1 MATIA
6 SGYSFYTIVSDGT
19 TDTYPLNFA
28 LGELKRTYVRV
39 YVDGEVAGGGAQ
51 IYRQIEDVPG
61 ETGMVR
67 VLGGIVPAGGRVNF
81 QRIVPK
87 DMLIHRYN
95 NGSILDY
102 PSLDESHDQL
112 MMAMHE
118 VLDGIGL
125 KNVFTDINMNGFKIT
140 NIYTDLDDP
149 NSIATV
155 GSLGPYRKDAADS
168 ATAAAASAVNAY
180 GEYQN
185 AKTERIL
192 AEAQRGLAQQAVSE
206 AQQAASEA
214 QASAAD
220 ADTSE
225 ASALAAAAAALAS
238 ATEAANKLQ
247 ELINAGMPVP
257 IGMMAPFPVNRQPSG
272 WAVVM
277 GQTLQ
282 RTVYPQAVAFLTG
295 DDTTPSFTLPDLR
308 GEFVRGADLGRGVD
322 SGRVIGSPQGDA
334 IRNIAGVVG
343 GTFYLTNDAQT
354 HPTDPFAAFATPS
367 TQILGSNNG
376 AARCVNF
383 DASRVVPTA
392 NENRPRNVALVW
404 CIKLANHPVD
414 VTQADINS
422 VLAALNTM
430 AQAVNPNN
438 GKYNNYRIIST
449 PRQTFA
455 AGVLSNIITTGTNSG
470 DLHVTPNSGYL
481 GWTIQESG
489 TYRFD
494 LHFPIA
500 ENGTVK
506 GSAYI
511 YLKRNRSGAVSDV
524 ETLLFGLPTNEY
536 VWLYP
541 YMCAVS
547 KCQAGDIMYFAMQI
561 EDTTASAS
569 AGNGYATITRIR

>member
-39 YVDGEVAGGGAQ
+39 YVDGEVDGGGAQ

-149 NSIATV
+149 NSVATV
-155 GSLGPYRKDAADS
+155 GSLGPYRADAIAAAQSAAQS
-168 ATAAAASAVNAY
+168 ATDAHS
-180 GEYQN
+180 EYQN
-185 AKTERIL
+185 AQTERVL
-192 AEAQRGLAQQAVSE
+192 TEAQSSLAQQAAVDS
-206 AQQAASEA
+206 QSSAAAADDSEA
-214 QASAAD
+214 QALAHAN
-220 ADTSE
+220 T
-225 ASALAAAAAALAS
+225 ALQAALD
-238 ATEAANKLQ
+238 ANAKLQ

-257 IGMMAPFPVNRQPSG
+257 IGMMAPFPVDRQPSG

-322 SGRVIGSPQGDA
+322 AGRVVGSEQGDA
-334 IRNIAGVVG
+334 AKQYAAVMSISAAGGVR
-343 GTFYLTNDAQT
+343 TREIDTPAWTST
-354 HPTDPFAAFATPS
+354 HA
-367 TQILGSNNG
+367 LGSG
-376 AARCVNF
+376 AV
-383 DASRVVPTA
+383 SREESITKGVELIA
-392 NENRPRNVALVW
+392 LNDDENRPRNVAVVW
-404 CIKLANHPVD
+404 CIKLVNHPVD
-414 VTQADINS
+414 VTQADINA

-430 AQAVNPNN
+430 AQAVNPSN
-438 GKYNNYRIIST
+438 GKYRTREIRLASAQAVAT
-449 PRQTFA
+449 
-455 AGVLSNIITTGTNSG
+455 GVDANVLTTGADSG
-470 DLHVTPNSGYL
+470 TLNVTPNSGDL
-481 GWTIQESG
+481 GWT
-489 TYRFD
+489 
-494 LHFPIA
+494 A
-500 ENGTVK
+500 NENGVYRINVTT
-506 GSAYI
+506 
-511 YLKRNRSGAVSDV
+511 YLNKTTTASTTGYLYLRLLRGGTTSLLANVFCTIDAQGNYDQLTLDRVV
-524 ETLLFGLPTNEY
+524 EL
-536 VWLYP
+536 
-541 YMCAVS
+541 
-547 KCQAGDIMYFAMQI
+547 QAGDVVYF
-561 EDTTASAS
+561 TLLASAPLTIYNTV
-569 AGNGYATITRIR
+569 GEATITRLR